1 MDAEELFARS
11 TYEWGT
17 QPVSFHQPTVAKLR
31 NTFRRA
37 AMVIAI
43 LTISLLPVDAPKGRD
58 GVAAE
63 PAAEALRVGGLPVT

>member
-1 MDAEELFARS
+1 
-11 TYEWGT
+11 
-17 QPVSFHQPTVAKLR
+17 
-31 NTFRRA
+31 
-37 AMVIAI
+37 MVIAI